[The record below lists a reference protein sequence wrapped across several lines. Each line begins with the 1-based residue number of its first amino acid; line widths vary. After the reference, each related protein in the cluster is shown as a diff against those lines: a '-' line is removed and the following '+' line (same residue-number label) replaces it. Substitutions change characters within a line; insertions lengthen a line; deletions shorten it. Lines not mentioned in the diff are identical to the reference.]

1 MTPHFSLFRAP
12 QMPLMDGFA
21 ATSEIRLLEASPP
34 PHAHASASASATSS
48 HASYASAAAAA
59 SSLHPAPARAPS
71 RRVPVLAV
79 TTFAGSDVLP
89 PGELTGAEAA
99 LGGTVDALSCA
110 VGMDGVMTKPV
121 AFAAL
126 QALLARLMRAEE
138 EVAAAAAA
146 ACAGAARG
154 LAAVA
159 APVAMAVA

>member
-1 MTPHFSLFRAP
+1 
-12 QMPLMDGFA
+12 MPLMDGFA

-34 PHAHASASASATSS
+34 PHASYAAATATATASASASSS
-48 HASYASAAAAA
+48 HAAPHAAP
-59 SSLHPAPARAPS
+59 SLQPARAPS

-89 PGELTGAEAA
+89 PGELTGVEAA

-154 LAAVA
+154 LVGAT
-159 APVAMAVA
+159 VAMAVA